1 MMLLL
6 STAFAASVLIIYDT
20 TGGDT
25 ATLKTALEGEGHT
38 VTYSSTSESSY
49 NGSNPSPSS
58 YDVVIH
64 LNGTTYSSEM
74 PSAGQAALLAYVSG
88 GGGFIHG
95 EWNAYQIDS
104 RSEMSTMEPI
114 TLLKRTSGQCSTLTY
129 TVSDDGY
136 VDIEAPDGTRFAIG
150 ENWDQRVARL
160 ETILETGYD
169 TGNGE
174 LSWPAKAENNDQ

>member
-1 MMLLL
+1 MANPEFFLDE
-6 STAFAASVLIIYDT
+6 VLGRLFTPMKPKRKADP
-20 TGGDT
+20 D
-25 ATLKTALEGEGHT
+25 
-38 VTYSSTSESSY
+38 YSKFRRLCKK
-49 NGSNPSPSS
+49 N
-58 YDVVIH
+58 D
-64 LNGTTYSSEM
+64 
-74 PSAGQAALLAYVSG
+74 
-88 GGGFIHG
+88 
-95 EWNAYQIDS
+95 
-104 RSEMSTMEPI
+104 
-114 TLLKRTSGQCSTLTY
+114 LTY